1 MISQKTSRSALLLL
15 VPGAGRGAVSPLLPP
30 VPGSGFLS
38 LRPMEAFV
46 KRENEEERPPRAELR
61 AEVTARGSD
70 EAPIRIKEEDD
81 RCPPTAAAAG
91 AGGGTVGEDNPTV
104 KEEDLH
110 IIEVDFQTEGEVAQ
124 HLMVADG
131 SSSSVAVVE
140 PGGGSWLS
148 PERRRVDS
156 ARVAEI
162 EVVLEGDDDDE
173 EADDDDDDATPR
185 SRSTKTARKGFVGT
199 FGLRAPPLHRS
210 TLRGDLW
217 AHQGN
222 LQILPGGNLRTYQGD
237 LRGRQGN
244 LWGRQGNLRIHRGDL
259 RIHEGDLR
267 ARWGDLRAP
276 VSVPSHGRDAAG
288 SRRSARIRR
297 RRVVAL
303 PPRTLGRAHEV
314 SGDER
319 ADGRF
324 NDDAA
329 ASGGGGA
336 AGAKEEVK
344 KEAEERVVAPSTLRI
359 SDPEVAL
366 VFFLALVLRA
376 LLGAAEMRRRADRAR
391 TRRAAAADAA
401 VAFRGGD
408 GGGGGGGLDRLNE
421 ILGRRRA
428 SRRRILH
435 YLFQRKRRASVWTHV
450 RSSDWWEREASSFT
464 DAQWLRSFGLSRDA
478 FAGVCSALGPALQR
492 RDTTFRLC
500 VPVDKRVAMALW
512 KLANGGGGGGGAG
525 YKGAAQLF
533 GVSVTTVWRCVQEFC
548 SAVSQSPSAE
558 RLAQMTQGFH
568 RR

>member
-1 MISQKTSRSALLLL
+1 
-15 VPGAGRGAVSPLLPP
+15 
-30 VPGSGFLS
+30 
-38 LRPMEAFV
+38 MEAFV

-61 AEVTARGSD
+61 AEVTARGS
-70 EAPIRIKEEDD
+70 APIRIKEEDD
-81 RCPPTAAAAG
+81 RCPPTAAAG
-91 AGGGTVGEDNPTV
+91 AGGGTAGEDNPTV

-131 SSSSVAVVE
+131 SSSSSVAVVE

-148 PERRRVDS
+148 PGRGRVDS

-162 EVVLEGDDDDE
+162 EVVLEEDDDDATE
-173 EADDDDDDATPR
+173 EADDDDDDAMPR

-210 TLRGDLW
+210 TLHGDLW
-217 AHQGN
+217 AHQG
-222 LQILPGGNLRTYQGD
+222 GDLRIYQSD
-237 LRGRQGN
+237 LRGRQGD
-244 LWGRQGNLRIHRGDL
+244 LWGRQGNLRIHQGDIQIHQGDL
-259 RIHEGDLR
+259 QIPQGDLR

-297 RRVVAL
+297 RRIVAL
-303 PPRTLGRAHEV
+303 SPRTLGRAPEMA
-314 SGDER
+314 GDER
-319 ADGRF
+319 TDRRF
-324 NDDAA
+324 NDDTAA
-329 ASGGGGA
+329 TSGGGA
-336 AGAKEEVK
+336 EEEVKEEVK
-344 KEAEERVVAPSTLRI
+344 EEAEEEERVVAPSALRI

-376 LLGAAEMRRRADRAR
+376 LLGAAEMRRRADHAR

-401 VAFRGGD
+401 VALRGGD
-408 GGGGGGGLDRLNE
+408 VGSGGLDRLNE

-428 SRRRILH
+428 ARRRILH

-464 DAQWLRSFGLSRDA
+464 DAQWLQSFGLSRDA

-558 RLAQMTQGFH
+558 RLAQMTQGF
-568 RR
+568 RRR